1 MKLRILLAFLVLFGA
16 FALGGVVALV
26 QMGRT
31 GDELQRLIQLHKIE
45 NLRRDLV
52 IDVHSVQGDLFT
64 VRTPMARNLD
74 AIVENALHLE
84 AAAKNCSACHH
95 PLELSAA
102 FAEIE
107 VLIRDYQTALS
118 YYITARAN
126 QERLE
131 RFQLE
136 AAALGD
142 RILMRAE
149 QMSVQASQRLEALTR
164 AASERLEHVRL
175 VLILTAVTTFFV
187 ALLAA
192 LHLARSVTRPVARL
206 LDATRSIAGGDL
218 GRTVTWDDGTEF
230 SELAHNFNRM
240 TISLR
245 DGYEQLRTANE
256 ELRSEV
262 AERRRAEEALR
273 RDEARLQ
280 ALLELARMPRASTAE
295 VADFTLDRA
304 LRLTESAVGFVAL
317 SEDGRFFSRQ
327 ALRTAAGDPCAVL
340 GDGADHAPI
349 DRAGLWAE
357 AVRTRQPVIR
367 NETTRAMPSLPAG
380 HPRLGR
386 LLVVPLVEDDRVL
399 GVVAV
404 ANREEDYGRPDA
416 RQLELLL
423 HGLWEHVQRRK
434 GETALQRAQKLESVG
449 LLAGGIAHDFNNLLT
464 GVLANVSL
472 AQSFADPDDR
482 VAQRL
487 LEVEKATVRAQGL
500 TQQLLTFSKGGRP
513 IKRVL
518 GVGELVREA
527 AVFALTGTKAVC
539 DFRIAEDLRTAAID
553 PGQMAQVVSNM
564 VINAEQAMPRGGTVA
579 VSCENAEVS
588 EGSGLPLAPG
598 PYVRITVEDRGCGIA
613 EENLPQIFDPYFTT
627 KAGGSGLGLTVS
639 YAVVK
644 QHDGHIHVKSTPGQ
658 GSVFSVYLPAD
669 GGPSEETE
677 AAGGPS
683 PGTAVRCN
691 GRKCRILLMDDE
703 AMIRDVA
710 GELLLLQ
717 GFGALTVADGGA
729 AVEAYVKAREEG
741 EPFDLVILDLTV
753 PGGMGGLEAVRRI
766 REIDPEARAIVSSG
780 YSGDPVMAEYAR
792 YGFRG
797 RIAKPY
803 RMSEFLRTLH
813 EVLEGPA

>member
-84 AAAKNCSACHH
+84 TAAKNCSACHH

-102 FAEIE
+102 FSEIE
-107 VLIRDYQTALS
+107 ALIREYQTALS

-126 QERLE
+126 RERLE

-164 AASERLEHVRL
+164 AASERLGRVRL
-175 VLILTAVTTFFV
+175 VLILTAVATLFV

-192 LHLARSVTRPVARL
+192 FHLARSVTQPVARL
-206 LDATRSIAGGDL
+206 LEATRSIAGGEL
-218 GRTVTWDDGTEF
+218 GRTVEWEGGTEF
-230 SELAHNFNRM
+230 SELAQNFNRM
-240 TISLR
+240 SLGLK

-256 ELRSEV
+256 ELRGEV

-280 ALLELARMPRASTAE
+280 ALLELARMPRASTVE

-304 LRLTESAVGFVAL
+304 LRLTESAAGFVAL
-317 SEDGRFFSRQ
+317 SEDGRIFSRQ
-327 ALRTAAGDPCAVL
+327 ALRTAAGEPCAV
-340 GDGADHAPI
+340 GGGAEHAPI
-349 DRAGLWAE
+349 DRAGIWAE
-357 AVRTRQPVIR
+357 AVRTRQPIIR
-367 NETTRAMPSLPAG
+367 NETTRPMSRLPAG

-404 ANREEDYGRPDA
+404 ANRAEDYGRPDA

-423 HGLWEHVQRRK
+423 HGLWEHVQRQK
-434 GETALQRAQKLESVG
+434 SEAALQRAQKLESVG

-472 AQSFADPDDR
+472 AQSFVEPNDR
-482 VAQRL
+482 VAHRL
-487 LEVEKATVRAQGL
+487 VEVEKATVRAQGL

-513 IKRVL
+513 VKKVL
-518 GVGELVREA
+518 AVGELAREA
-527 AVFALTGTKAVC
+527 AAFALTGTKAIC
-539 DFRIAEDLRTAAID
+539 AFRSADDLRTAAVD
-553 PGQMAQVVSNM
+553 PGQVAQVVSNM
-564 VINAEQAMPRGGTVA
+564 VINAEQAMPRGGTVT
-579 VSCENAEVS
+579 VTCENAEVS
-588 EGSGLPLAPG
+588 EASGLPLSPG
-598 PYVRITVEDRGCGIA
+598 PYLRITIADRGCGIP

-644 QHDGHIHVKSTPGQ
+644 QHDGHIHVESTPGQ
-658 GSVFSVYLPAD
+658 GSAFSIYLPAD
-669 GGPSEETE
+669 GGPSEET
-677 AAGGPS
+677 AASEPS
-683 PGTAVRCN
+683 SPIAAVRCN
-691 GRKCRILLMDDE
+691 GRKPRILLMDDE

-717 GFGALTVADGGA
+717 GFGALTVADGRE
-729 AVEAYVKAREEG
+729 AVEAYGEAREQG
-741 EPFDLVILDLTV
+741 EPFDVVILDLTV

-766 REIDPEARAIVSSG
+766 REIDPEVRAIVSSG

-803 RMSEFLRTLH
+803 RMSEFLRTLG
-813 EVLEGPA
+813 EVLESPA